1 MTQLKKNIEIDW
13 AQKRIAVVASN
24 WNSFITDEMLEGAV
38 NALTAKGIPDGN
50 IFSMRCPG
58 SFELPLACKK
68 AIDYLKVDGVVAIGV
83 VIRGGTPHFEY
94 VCDAVTRGISDLN
107 MTTGKPVAFGV
118 LTTDTVEQALERAGI
133 DKGNKGA
140 EAAIAV
146 LEMLALEES
155 LADET
160 DKTGLNKV

>member
-1 MTQLKKNIEIDW
+1 MTQIEKNIEIDW
-13 AQKRIAVVASN
+13 LQIRIAVVVSK

-38 NALTAKGIPDGN
+38 EALKSKGLSEQN
-50 IFSMRCPG
+50 IYTLRCPG

-68 AIDYLKVDGVVAIGV
+68 SLDYLKVDGVVAIGV

-107 MTTGKPVAFGV
+107 ITSGKPVAFGV
-118 LTTDTVEQALERAGI
+118 LTTDTVEQAMERAGKE
-133 DKGNKGA
+133 KGNKGA

-146 LEMLALEES
+146 TEMIELEAS
-155 LADET
+155 LAVL
-160 DKTGLNKV
+160 KQ